1 MILFVHLPYSKSRV
15 DREITALFHLK
26 NINIVGSLW
35 KENSENTWGLYL
47 QNYLCK
53 THMIAHTIVTKNVF
67 LPQK

>member
-1 MILFVHLPYSKSRV
+1 MILFVHLHYSKSRV
-15 DREITALFHLK
+15 DREITAVFH
-26 NINIVGSLW
+26 INIVGSLW

-53 THMIAHTIVTKNVF
+53 THVIAHTIVTKNVF

>member
-1 MILFVHLPYSKSRV
+1 M
-15 DREITALFHLK
+15 DREITAVFH
-26 NINIVGSLW
+26 INIVGSLW

-53 THMIAHTIVTKNVF
+53 THVIAHTIVTKNVF